1 MNCNLRRSPSY
12 LQFLQDAHAADQSI
26 DNGAKVYA
34 AHEVHAWLIQMALQS
49 NTTDRPNPCDLP
61 KSPSI

>member
-1 MNCNLRRSPSY
+1 MIFSFCSTLMPPIN
-12 LQFLQDAHAADQSI
+12 QSI

-34 AHEVHAWLIQMALQS
+34 AHEVHAWLMQMALQS
-49 NTTDRPNPCDLP
+49 NTTDRPNPCDPP

>member
-1 MNCNLRRSPSY
+1 MDCNLRRSPND
-12 LQFLQDAHAADQSI
+12 LQFLQYAHAADQSI

-34 AHEVHAWLIQMALQS
+34 AHEVHAWLMQMALQS
-49 NTTDRPNPCDLP
+49 NTTDRPNPCDPP

>member
-1 MNCNLRRSPSY
+1 MNCNLRRSSSY

-34 AHEVHAWLIQMALQS
+34 AHEVHAWLMQLALQS
-49 NTTDRPNPCDLP
+49 NTTAHPNPCDLP
-61 KSPSI
+61 KSSAL